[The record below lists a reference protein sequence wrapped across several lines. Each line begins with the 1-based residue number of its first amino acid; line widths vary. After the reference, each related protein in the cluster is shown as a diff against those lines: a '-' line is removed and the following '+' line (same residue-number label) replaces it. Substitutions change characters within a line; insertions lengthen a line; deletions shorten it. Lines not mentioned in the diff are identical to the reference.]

1 MGLVWSNC
9 FAVGLF
15 GGLGIG
21 VETLAAFAYGAD
33 K

>member
-9 FAVGLF
+9 FAVGVF

-21 VETLAAFAYGAD
+21 VETLASFSFGA
-33 K
+33 